1 MSGITFSSKIKN
13 ENDIYKNLEEVQKA
27 IKSANIKSLK
37 QIAEKTVDKAKQNLT
52 AHNTIRTGALLNSIK
67 ISEKG
72 LDKETPYIS
81 VYADYPDLTLV
92 NKDRKTPIT
101 NKQFYYAFTVEYGTS
116 EMYAQ
121 PYLQPAKRELEDT
134 LPDLYVQALEEE
146 IK

>member
-81 VYADYPDLTLV
+81 VYASYPDLSLV

-101 NKQFYYAFTVEYGTS
+101 NKQFYYAFAVEYGTS
-116 EMYAQ
+116 NMYAQ